1 MTDIEKETT
10 DLLQQRINEL
20 EGRISLWKT
29 EIDTHQESIDRLKAA
44 IRIDERLI
52 RDCKKQMEE
61 VKK

>member
-1 MTDIEKETT
+1 MTDIEKETI
-10 DLLQQRINEL
+10 DLLQSRINEL

-44 IRIDERLI
+44 ISIDERLI
-52 RDCKKQMEE
+52 HDCKKQIEE

>member
-10 DLLQQRINEL
+10 DLLQYRINEL

-44 IRIDERLI
+44 ISIDEKLI
-52 RDCKKQMEE
+52 QECKKQIEE

>member
-20 EGRISLWKT
+20 EGRISLWWA
-29 EIDTHQESIDRLKAA
+29 EIDTHQESINRLKAA
-44 IRIDERLI
+44 IGIDERLI
-52 RDCKKQMEE
+52 RECKKQLEE